1 MPTEVYDLKQAT
13 LKQGI
18 IGLVLFQGYGIISLD
33 LFKVLANRNL
43 NPVLR

>member
-18 IGLVLFQGYGIISLD
+18 IGLELFQGYSIICLGQ
-33 LFKVLANRNL
+33 FKPCFKTNYF
-43 NPVLR
+43 